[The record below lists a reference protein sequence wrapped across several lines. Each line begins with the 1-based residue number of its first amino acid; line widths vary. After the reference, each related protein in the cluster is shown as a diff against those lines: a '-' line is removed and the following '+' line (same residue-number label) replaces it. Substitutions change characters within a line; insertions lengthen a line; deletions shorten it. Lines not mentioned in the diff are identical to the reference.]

1 MKKKLMKK
9 LLTIMITRNLLDSA
23 YYMKHNL
30 IAIDLNKETKI
41 KD

>member
-1 MKKKLMKK
+1 MKK

-23 YYMKHNL
+23 YYMKHYNL